1 MTSRLP
7 PEIREQVLTLWL
19 KAYSRDDMAKIVGI
33 GSGTVSEIVKDYNRR
48 NPGFD
53 LLREFVVAIRREG
66 SSVRRYATAIR
77 MQRLL
82 ESHNLTAEQIESF
95 VANADIQCFKRNEDL
110 NKFIGD
116 VNKTAD
122 LANKTSV
129 PVEEL
134 PVHIREKEKKLQLLT
149 MDVCLLKEEKMK
161 AVQECNAV
169 QAQLEEFRKQ
179 LVGVHEEQALRDKVE
194 DVTWQRDNLDRAL
207 ASCVKDLS
215 LCKFACKY
223 LTYALSEANKKLSK
237 MMSAALQVPATES
250 T

>member
-1 MTSRLP
+1 LTSRLP
-7 PEIREQVLTLWL
+7 REIREQVLTLWL
-19 KAYSRDDMAKIVGI
+19 KAYSRDDIAKIVGI

-48 NPGFD
+48 NRGFD
-53 LLREFVVAIRREG
+53 LLRELVVAIRREG
-66 SSVRRYATAIR
+66 SNVRQYATAIR

-82 ESHNLTAEQIESF
+82 ESHNLTEEQIESF
-95 VANADIQCFKRNEDL
+95 VTNADIQCFKRKEDL

-122 LANKTSV
+122 LANKTRV

-134 PVHIREKEKKLQLLT
+134 PEHILEKEKKLQSLT

-161 AVQECNAV
+161 AVQQCNAV

-179 LVGVHEEQALRDKVE
+179 LVGVYEEQALRDKVE
-194 DVTWQRDNLDRAL
+194 NVTWQRDNLERAL

-215 LCKFACKY
+215 FCKFTCKY

>member
-1 MTSRLP
+1 M
-7 PEIREQVLTLWL
+7 LTLWL

-95 VANADIQCFKRNEDL
+95 VTNVDIQCFKRNEDL